1 MRLVIALKK
10 AVLLEIQ
17 MPKIATQVAQ
27 LFNGLADLEVSDV
40 SDVSV
45 LGERFRQR
53 RQNSGDPN
61 VPGEGTLN
69 LPGGGTMRYDE
80 KSGWI

>member
-1 MRLVIALKK
+1 M
-10 AVLLEIQ
+10 
-17 MPKIATQVAQ
+17 AQ

-40 SDVSV
+40 PDVSDVSV

-53 RQNSGDPN
+53 HQNSGDPN

-69 LPGGGTMRYDE
+69 LPGGGALTMRNVSYAAYALE
-80 KSGWI
+80 E